1 METNTI
7 FQAKEKRIM
16 AKDYIKVQEEIK
28 EVEIEETGET
38 LGFKDGVKICCDAVK
53 RSKAVKW
60 IGAGLGAAA
69 LAAGTIFVV
78 GKKNNSE
85 DDDGITLLELLPES
99 ESND

>member
-1 METNTI
+1 
-7 FQAKEKRIM
+7 M
-16 AKDYIKVQEEIK
+16 AKDYIKVNDQEEEIM
-28 EVEIEETGET
+28 EVEKIEETEGT

-69 LAAGTIFVV
+69 LVAGTIFVV

-85 DDDGITLLELLPES
+85 DDEMTLIELLPES
-99 ESND
+99 ESDD